1 MTPVL
6 AFEWLTFWRVC
17 FLANLFWGV
26 DKGVFFDRMSPCK
39 YIFVCMIFWRKTV
52 LVLD

>member
-1 MTPVL
+1 VHGLAFWLVDFSKGLFLGKPVL
-6 AFEWLTFWRVC
+6 
-17 FLANLFWGV
+17 GV